1 MKKIFKQSILEN
13 LYFIIPCLLW
23 FIVGGI
29 LLIINTRSELFFP
42 INHTH
47 TPTLNILNNVFSAFG
62 RGDVIA
68 ILLLWLLIIPY
79 YRNNKYIIT
88 SLAFGIIIP
97 TLIYF
102 SKDFFDKP
110 RPISFYGINNV
121 QTVSW
126 LENYYNNSFPSGHT
140 LGAFGFF
147 MLLSL
152 FLPKQLKQWSLL
164 FFVLALCVG
173 FSRIYLGQH
182 FFQDIY
188 AGSIAGTFLS
198 IIIYTTIAFIL
209 ENKKTKTL

>member
-1 MKKIFKQSILEN
+1 MKKIIRQSIVEN

-23 FIVGGI
+23 FIIGGI
-29 LLIINTRSELFFP
+29 LLALNSRDELFFP

-47 TPTLNILNNVFSAFG
+47 TLTLNILNDTFSAFG

-79 YRNNKYIIT
+79 YRNNKYILT
-88 SLAFGIIIP
+88 SLVFGIIIP
-97 TLIYF
+97 TFIFF
-102 SKDFFDKP
+102 SKYFFDKP
-110 RPISFYGINNV
+110 RPILFYGLRNV

-126 LENYYNNSFPSGHT
+126 LDNYYNNSFPSGHT

-152 FLPKQLKQWSLL
+152 FLPKQLKPWSIL
-164 FFVLALCVG
+164 FFILALCVG

-188 AGSIAGTFLS
+188 AGSIAGSFLS
-198 IIIYTTIAFIL
+198 ILIYSTMAFIL
-209 ENKKTKTL
+209 ENKNKKTS